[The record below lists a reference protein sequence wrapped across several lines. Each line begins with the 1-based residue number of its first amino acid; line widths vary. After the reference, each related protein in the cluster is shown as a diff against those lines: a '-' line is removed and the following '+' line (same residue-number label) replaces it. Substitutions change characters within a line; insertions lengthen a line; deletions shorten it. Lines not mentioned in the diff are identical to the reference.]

1 VSQTGPTRARRQPTV
16 HRLARAP
23 RLSDP
28 VRHLVCCLVLVALAS
43 LAPPARAQDVIRGQV
58 RPLAD
63 TTVQV
68 ALDSVQPLRQLSD
81 SGSGDFYRLAGWAAD
96 VQAATPPGVRQIVA
110 YLDGPAGRGRL
121 LGWARYG
128 LPRPDVGSA
137 FNNPAVAPSG
147 FELVWRVADLPLQT
161 EPVRQATLYL
171 YLDTAQGWVLARLP
185 LAISIWADG
194 GQ

>member
-1 VSQTGPTRARRQPTV
+1 VA
-16 HRLARAP
+16 
-23 RLSDP
+23 
-28 VRHLVCCLVLVALAS
+28 LVALTSFAT
-43 LAPPARAQDVIRGQV
+43 PARAQDVIRGEV

-68 ALDSVQPLRQLSD
+68 ALDSVQPLRQFSD
-81 SGSGDFYRLAGWAAD
+81 NGSGDFYRLVGWAAD
-96 VQAATPPGVRQIVA
+96 VQAGTPPGVRQIVA
-110 YLDGPAGRGRL
+110 FLDGPSGRGRL

-161 EPVRQATLYL
+161 QPVRQATLYL

-185 LAISIWADG
+185 LAISIWADS